1 MIELAEA
8 RRLVLAQAQR
18 LHPRAVPLEESLGCV
33 TSVDITSDEAVPP
46 FPNTA
51 VDGFAVRAE
60 DTAAAPVT
68 LPVIATIAAGAPP
81 EPPLQPGTAIRILTG
96 APIPPGADA
105 VVMVEDTAPD
115 GDRVRINA
123 AVPASAH
130 VRAAGDDI
138 SPGQLVFSAGTVIGP
153 AHIGVLSSIGV
164 RKVPVFPRARVGVL
178 STGDE
183 LVDDPVPLKPGQIRE
198 SNRKMLVALVTQA
211 NCEPVD
217 LGIARD
223 SEAEIT
229 AVIQDGLQRCD
240 AIVTSGGVSVGDFDY
255 VKVVLDRL
263 SGNTM
268 QWMQIAIRP
277 AKPFAFGTIGAKPVF
292 GLPGN
297 PVSSLVSFECLA
309 RPALRQMMGHRRLDR
324 AEVTAIADSS
334 LRQRSDGRVSF
345 VRVRAEW
352 GDDGRFHVATM
363 GGQGSHQLHA
373 TALANA
379 LAVVPDGDGIDV
391 GGEVQVLLLA
401 WPD

>member
-8 RRLVLAQAQR
+8 RRKVLAQCLR
-18 LHPRAVPLEESLGCV
+18 LHPRAVALDEALGCV
-33 TSVDITSDEAVPP
+33 TSVDLTSDEAVPP
-46 FPNTA
+46 FANTA
-51 VDGFAVRAE
+51 VDGFAVRAV
-60 DTAAAPVT
+60 DTVDAPVT

-81 EPPLQPGTAIRILTG
+81 EPALQPQTAIRILTG

-105 VVMVEDTAPD
+105 VVMVEDTDTAGDAVTIKVAAPP
-115 GDRVRINA
+115 NA
-123 AVPASAH
+123 NI
-130 VRAAGDDI
+130 RAAGDDI
-138 SPGQLVFSAGTVIGP
+138 SIGQTVFAAGTTLGP
-153 AHIGVLSSIGV
+153 AHIGVLASIGV

-183 LVDDPVPLKPGQIRE
+183 LIDDAVPLLPGQIRE
-198 SNRKMLVALVTQA
+198 SNRRMLVALATQA

-217 LGIARD
+217 LGVARD
-223 SEAEIT
+223 DEQAISDAIEEGIE
-229 AVIQDGLQRCD
+229 GCD
-240 AIVTSGGVSVGDFDY
+240 AILTSGGVSVGDFDY

-263 SGNTM
+263 SGGAM

-277 AKPFAFGTIGAKPVF
+277 AKPFAFGTVRSKPVF

-309 RPALRQMMGHRRLDR
+309 RPALRHMMGHHRIDR
-324 AEVTAIADSS
+324 VEVTAVADTP
-334 LRQRSDGRVSF
+334 LRRRADGRINF

-352 GDDGRFHVATM
+352 VDGGFRVATM

-379 LAVVPDGDGIDV
+379 LAVVPDGEGVDV
-391 GGEVQVLLLA
+391 GGNVQVLLLG